1 MCRKIKSKVY
11 LKKTNKEKFDKFVLG
26 LDVGGTHTN
35 TCIAAVKDKK
45 VKLIFSLHFTTKD
58 LKSIEPA
65 IKKTLEY
72 AQENYSIRTHTA
84 IIAAAGFVE
93 DNKIVKLTNAE
104 WDLNANKIKVNT
116 DLDDVFIIND
126 FQAIGYA
133 INVLDH
139 KNENEI
145 FTVRGKNKK
154 DKNANLTK
162 SIVGSGTGLG
172 KTTCVYN
179 EKFDAYIPIPSE
191 GGHCDFP
198 IQNDFEKKLVEYI
211 KEKRKIKEPLTYE
224 ELISGRGIEGIY
236 QHLREIKKYRSTKF
250 SEEIDKSK
258 DKAPLISKYKEK
270 DKNCKETFELF
281 VKFYARCAKN
291 FVLETLS
298 TEGLYL
304 AGGIV
309 SKNKNFFTK
318 NNFIKEFENA
328 YRRSKI
334 LKITPVYIIMNYDV
348 SLYGACFAA
357 VNKNFLGFK

>member
-1 MCRKIKSKVY
+1 MDKKIKDRVY
-11 LKKTNKEKFDKFVLG
+11 LKKTNKGNFDKFVLG

-35 TCIAAVKDKK
+35 TCISGVKDNKIE
-45 VKLIFSLHFTTKD
+45 LIFSLHFKTKD

-65 IKKTLEY
+65 IKKTLKY
-72 AQENYSIRTHTA
+72 AQENYSIKVYTA

-93 DNKIVKLTNAE
+93 DNKFVKLTNAS
-104 WDLNANKIKVNT
+104 WNLNADKIKENT
-116 DLDDVFIIND
+116 NLDDVFIIND

-139 KNENEI
+139 KNENQI

-162 SIVGSGTGLG
+162 SIIGAGTGLG
-172 KTTCVYN
+172 KTTCLYN
-179 EKFDAYIPIPSE
+179 EKVDAYIPIPSE
-191 GGHCDFP
+191 GGHSDFP
-198 IQNDFEKKLVEYI
+198 IQNDFEKNLVEYI
-211 KEKRKIKEPLTYE
+211 KKKRKIKEPLTYE

-236 QHLREIKKYRSTKF
+236 QYLRDTKKYISTKF

-270 DKNCKETFELF
+270 DKTCRETFELF

-298 TEGLYL
+298 TGGLYL

-309 SKNKNFFTK
+309 SKNKNFFKK
-318 NNFIKEFENA
+318 NNFIKEFEKA
-328 YRRSKI
+328 YRRSNI
-334 LKITPVYIIMNYDV
+334 LKRTPVYIIMNYDV

-357 VNKNFLGFK
+357 VNKKILGFK